1 MQSMGII
8 RNFIKD
14 NRFSPE
20 DIPAFEAKLFY
31 EGTKRRIDLERFTVL
46 LFLSTFIATYGCNR

>member
-46 LFLSTFIATYGCNR
+46 LFLSTFIAT